1 MQKPWNGEV
10 VRCIKEWTNV
20 GWDANE
26 MIHAQLTQWTNEP
39 TNRWFNESTK
49 QWIKEWTNQ
58 QNNESRIKW
67 IDEPMIQRKD
77 ESMKQWI
84 NKSTNQQIT
93 ETMNERMNKWISG
106 WMDGWIDAW
115 VSYYSL
121 LSYLYFF
128 TERPLRWGTSSL
140 TAILLLWGASYMACF
155 WSKLPPSELFCSFCN
170 PTLRAAVTM
179 RLATSSYNPA

>member
-84 NKSTNQQIT
+84 NKSTNQW
-93 ETMNERMNKWISG
+93 MNEWTNESVDG
-106 WMDGWIDAW
+106 WMDWCM
-115 VSYYSL
+115 SEL
-121 LSYLYFF
+121 LFLI
-128 TERPLRWGTSSL
+128 ELLILLHWATSSL
-140 TAILLLWGASYMACF
+140 RYFFSHSYTSSLRSLLYGLLL
-155 WSKLPPSELFCSFCN
+155 
-170 PTLRAAVTM
+170 V
-179 RLATSSYNPA
+179 